1 MVDIKE
7 VVLGGWEEYNKSH
20 STEIKLIDLFLVY
33 AVLSA
38 LIQFIYAFVFGSYPF
53 NSFISGIVSSIGL
66 FIFTVCLRLQIIE
79 PATFGNISKKRAY
92 IDFVICNLILNFIII
107 TFMG

>member
-1 MVDIKE
+1 MNV
-7 VVLGGWEEYNKSH
+7 S
-20 STEIKLIDLFLVY
+20 
-33 AVLSA
+33 
-38 LIQFIYAFVFGSYPF
+38 FIYNILTYFYL
-53 NSFISGIVSSIGL
+53 SGVIGL